1 MQGFKQSGTLAW
13 ISQIMWVQLQF
24 NKMEV
29 IAYLAELLDLN
40 VILICFVHCGSETAL
55 AVWQK
60 TMSVALVEKSLSLQA
75 SFVWIC
81 QNYIQNSYVHL
92 FSYFIFSI
100 IFLIEYSAVG
110 HCYVMDNYSSL
121 GVYDRPKRPCG
132 NIENETCS
140 VYFFNVL

>member
-1 MQGFKQSGTLAW
+1 
-13 ISQIMWVQLQF
+13 
-24 NKMEV
+24 MEV

-60 TMSVALVEKSLSLQA
+60 TMSVALSLQA

-92 FSYFIFSI
+92 FSYFICRI
-100 IFLIEYSAVG
+100 IFFIEYSAVG

-121 GVYDRPKRPCG
+121 WVYDRPKRPCG